1 MRQLYLLFLF
11 FSTLAFAQQEPFF
24 SQFFYNK
31 LLANPGAAGSTGL
44 PCFTVF
50 HRQQWAGLEGAP
62 KTQAFSINS
71 PILAGRVGLGLT
83 VVNDKIGFYNST
95 FAQAAYAYRVDM
107 AGGKLGIGLHGSMT
121 RFEADLS
128 EIRTISGSTK
138 AEEAMMDFS
147 YLFNMGMGFHFENER
162 FFIGAAI
169 PQVLDR
175 GQPNGQVRHVF
186 ANAGAVLELSP
197 TLRMRAAGAVRMV
210 ENAPPS
216 FDAHLGFGFTE
227 EARLWLGSTLRM
239 SNTYDPKGASGLGG
253 DALVAVG
260 QYQISERLR
269 AGLAYDM
276 ALGAVRRGNAGSYEL
291 MLEYAF
297 VKASAAPL
305 LPVLRP
311 RYF

>member
-1 MRQLYLLFLF
+1 MRYLYLIFL
-11 FSTLAFAQQEPFF
+11 LWCGRLFAQQEPVF

-31 LLANPGAAGSTGL
+31 LLSNPGAAGSTGL
-44 PCFTVF
+44 PCLTAF
-50 HRQQWAGLEGAP
+50 HRQQWVGLDGAP
-62 KTQAFSINS
+62 ITQALSFNA
-71 PILAGRVGLGLT
+71 PVLASRVGVGLT
-83 VVNDKIGFYNST
+83 LVNDRIGFYNST
-95 FAQAAYAYRVDM
+95 YAQVAYAYRVDL

-121 RFEADLS
+121 RYEADLS
-128 EIRTISGSTK
+128 EVRTISGSNKTQ
-138 AEEAMMDFS
+138 EDMMDFS

-175 GQPNGQVRHVF
+175 GQSNGQVRHVF

-197 TLRMRAAGAVRMV
+197 ALRMRAAGAVRVV

-227 EARLWLGSTLRM
+227 EARLWLGSTLRL
-239 SNTYDPKGASGLGG
+239 SNNYDGLGG

-260 QYQISERLR
+260 QYQISERIR
-269 AGLAYDM
+269 AGLAYDYG
-276 ALGAVRRGNAGSYEL
+276 LGALRSGNAGSFEFL
-291 MLEYAF
+291 LEYAF

-305 LPVLRP
+305 MPALRP

>member
-1 MRQLYLLFLF
+1 MRYLHLLFLF
-11 FSTLAFAQQEPFF
+11 YCTSLFAQQEPVF

-31 LLANPGAAGSTGL
+31 LLSNPGAAGSTGL
-44 PCFTVF
+44 PCFTAF
-50 HRQQWAGLEGAP
+50 HRQQWAGLDGAP
-62 KTQAFSINS
+62 VTQALSINS

-83 VVNDKIGFYNST
+83 VVNDRIGFYNST
-95 FAQAAYAYRVDM
+95 FAQAAYAYQVDV

-121 RFEADLS
+121 RYEADLS

-138 AEEAMMDFS
+138 AQEGMMDFS
-147 YLFNMGMGFHFENER
+147 YLFNMGMGVHFENER
-162 FFIGAAI
+162 FFVGASI
-169 PQVLDR
+169 PSVLDR
-175 GQPNGQVRHVF
+175 GQSNGQVRHVF

-197 TLRMRAAGAVRMV
+197 ALRMRAAGAVRVV

-239 SNTYDPKGASGLGG
+239 SNNYNGLGG

-269 AGLAYDM
+269 AGLACDM
-276 ALGAVRRGNAGSYEL
+276 ALGAVRRGNAGSFEL
-291 MLEYAF
+291 LLEYAF
-297 VKASAAPL
+297 VKASAVPMVPA
-305 LPVLRP
+305 LRP